1 MPFQAVPNAA
11 LVTVRGELLGEEV
24 NNTLGFMLTT
34 PGPVTGPALATLV
47 AGVALV
53 WEATM
58 LQTLPGSYIFNDV
71 QARALDVQDGPVAEA
86 PGGAQAGMLAGNV
99 MPNNVSF
106 CVSFR
111 TGLGG
116 ATNRGRNYI
125 CGLLESEV
133 SDNELALGR
142 INALRSAYQ
151 EFIGA
156 GSVANGW
163 QWCVISRKIIIP
175 LVTGRG
181 VAITNVHI
189 TDNRVDTQRRRLPR

>member
-1 MPFQAVPNAA
+1 MAFQAVPNCAQ
-11 LVTVRGELLGEEV
+11 VTVRGELLGEEV

-34 PGPVTGPALATLV
+34 PGTVTGSALATLA

-53 WEATM
+53 WETYM
-58 LQTLPGSYIFNDV
+58 LQTLPEDYIFNDV
-71 QARALDVQDGPVAEA
+71 QARALDVQNGPIAEA
-86 PGGAQAGMLAGNV
+86 PGGAQPGLLIGNV

-106 CVSFR
+106 CISFR

-116 ATNRGRNYI
+116 ATNRGRNYV

-133 SDNELALGR
+133 TNNELGVGR
-142 INALRSAYQ
+142 INALRTAYS
-151 EFIGA
+151 ELLGA

-175 LVTGRG
+175 LVIGRG
-181 VAITNVHI
+181 VPITNIHV
-189 TDNRVDTQRRRLPR
+189 TDARVDTQRRRLPR